1 LRVINAGRIAIL
13 SFLLSEADFFV
24 DGKDLQTLSA
34 RLPGRAFFCSIESG
48 VVVREKVAVRRR
60 RPVLHHG
67 VRCIH
72 GRREEVLP
80 VIALPGGILIKRRTD
95 LSRLCDRGRGKR
107 SQPLRES
114 TQLNIVGRLRYIQPV
129 SQFHVA

>member
-1 LRVINAGRIAIL
+1 MRAASLYCRFCFPKQTFSLTEKISKLCQR
-13 SFLLSEADFFV
+13 DFPV
-24 DGKDLQTLSA
+24 AL
-34 RLPGRAFFCSIESG
+34 FFCSIESDAI
-48 VVVREKVAVRRR
+48 VREKVAVRRR
-60 RPVLHHG
+60 RPVLHHV

-80 VIALPGGILIKRRTD
+80 VIAMPGGILIKRRTH